1 MVIRTRTDI
10 RSPGVL
16 QTREGTME
24 DVAAA
29 ERIAELEAELESSK
43 EACRRVL
50 HQYDQQAVAL
60 FEMRRALGEIANG
73 DEDAPAIAR
82 RMLEEN
88 WLRVHGGREQQ
99 QLADS
104 EAGPRGAHERG
115 VHAAVSDAD

>member
-1 MVIRTRTDI
+1 
-10 RSPGVL
+10 
-16 QTREGTME
+16 ME
-24 DVAAA
+24 DVAAG

-88 WLRVHGGREQQ
+88 WLRVHGGREQK

>member
-1 MVIRTRTDI
+1 
-10 RSPGVL
+10 
-16 QTREGTME
+16 ME

-50 HQYDQQAVAL
+50 KQYDQQAVAL
-60 FEMRRALGEIANG
+60 FEMRKALGEIANG
-73 DEDAPAIAR
+73 GEDARAVAR

-99 QLADS
+99 
-104 EAGPRGAHERG
+104 
-115 VHAAVSDAD
+115 